1 MIGPCPGQTPL
12 CLCAATCCA
21 WVAKLKTSAKDMVM
35 KKVFQQLGHWLNTL
49 RQRDLEA
56 YLAAATDIND
66 LEARMRARER
76 SSFYS

>member
-1 MIGPCPGQTPL
+1 
-12 CLCAATCCA
+12 
-21 WVAKLKTSAKDMVM
+21 M
-35 KKVFQQLGHWLNTL
+35 KRIFEQLGNWLTTL

-56 YLAAATDIND
+56 YLAKATDIHD